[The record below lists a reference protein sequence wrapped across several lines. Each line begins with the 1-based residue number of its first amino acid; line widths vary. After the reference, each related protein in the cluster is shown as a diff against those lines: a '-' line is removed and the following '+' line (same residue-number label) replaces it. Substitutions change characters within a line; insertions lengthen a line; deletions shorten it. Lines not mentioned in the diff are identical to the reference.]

1 MGVCRRQT
9 DCRGLQGASPRRV
22 QCLGTGPGLRS
33 PHRSTGV
40 RPASQTEPEPP
51 RSAGPAR
58 GLKKLGVWVGPAAG
72 TSPEPSNRKP
82 NWPRSETSGPE
93 QTRADLSTGLGSPS
107 PAAARV
113 LPQGPLDANENQE
126 KRTTSVPSLSG
137 PLPGHLPQT
146 PRRPRR
152 SS

>member
-1 MGVCRRQT
+1 MWGSAGDKPTAAAYRALLLAGFSVW
-9 DCRGLQGASPRRV
+9 
-22 QCLGTGPGLRS
+22 
-33 PHRSTGV
+33 GV

-51 RSAGPAR
+51 RSPEPAR
-58 GLKKLGVWVGPAAG
+58 GLKKLGVRVGPAAG

-93 QTRADLSTGLGSPS
+93 QTRADLATGLGCGS

-113 LPQGPLDANENQE
+113 LPPGPLDANENQE

-137 PLPGHLPQT
+137 PLPSHLPRT